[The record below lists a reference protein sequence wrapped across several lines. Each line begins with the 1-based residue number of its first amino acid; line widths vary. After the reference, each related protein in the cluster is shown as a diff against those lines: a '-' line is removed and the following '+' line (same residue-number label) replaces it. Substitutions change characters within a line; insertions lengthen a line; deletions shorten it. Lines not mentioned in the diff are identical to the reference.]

1 MTGAACAALGR
12 TSLVAGARRF
22 TVRAACF
29 VLIGASA
36 GPATSGQMPVRPGQM
51 PALPLT
57 QLDDHALA
65 ADLDNH
71 TFTLTFAQPLP
82 IRELLLLLVRD
93 TNLSIAP
100 DPSISGSFIGD
111 LKNVTV
117 RQALGLILPPL
128 DLSYTVDGPF
138 IRVLRR
144 EPETRLFDV
153 NDLAAARTGMSRV
166 GPEAAAAGSFVS
178 VSTATTADVFAE
190 IAKGVQ
196 TLVSERGAF
205 NVDRKAGLLQVTDFP
220 ERLDRVATYLE
231 AVQDRVHRQVQVDA
245 RVVEVALTDEKAGS
259 LDWQALAQAMTARD
273 APLRAPASARRAPT
287 ALRITSLNGFLTALA
302 AQGTVTT
309 LASPRLVAMNNEPA
323 IVRALSPDPGGKD
336 DGGDSSAVEGISLSV
351 TPQIAPG
358 GVVMLSVSPILTLR
372 SPSTTGH
379 TTASATRESDTL
391 ARVADGETIVM
402 SGFGRVRQIREKK
415 SGGLKGGWLGRTTV
429 VTRTH
434 VELLVLLTPTILT
447 TVIAQ

>member
-1 MTGAACAALGR
+1 MTGAACAAASR
-12 TSLVAGARRF
+12 APGARRSTF
-22 TVRAACF
+22 GAACF
-29 VLIGASA
+29 LLIAASA
-36 GPATSGQMPVRPGQM
+36 GPATTGQMPLRPGQM

-128 DLSYTVDGPF
+128 DLSYTVDGRF

-144 EPETRLFDV
+144 EPETRLFDL
-153 NDLAAARTGMSRV
+153 NYLAAARTGLSRV
-166 GPEAAAAGSFVS
+166 GPDAGAAGSFVA

-190 IAKGVQ
+190 LAKGVQ

-220 ERLDRVATYLE
+220 ERLDRVAEYLD

-245 RVVEVALTDEKAGS
+245 RVIEVALTGEKAES
-259 LDWQALAQAMTARD
+259 LDWPALAQAMTAPD
-273 APLRAPASARRAPT
+273 AAPRPLASARRAPA
-287 ALRITSLNGFLTALA
+287 ALRITNLDAFLTALA

-323 IVRALSPDPGGKD
+323 IVRALSPASAGKD
-336 DGGDSSAVEGISLSV
+336 DGGDSSAVEGVSLSV

-358 GVVMLSVSPILTLR
+358 GMVMLSVSPILTLR
-372 SPSTTGH
+372 SPSTTGS

-391 ARVADGETIVM
+391 ARVADGETIVIA
-402 SGFGRVRQIREKK
+402 GFGRVRQIREKK

-447 TVIAQ
+447 TLTAQ